1 MDKTPAAADFIIFIL
16 TFLFNF
22 WSGQTSQ
29 VFFSEQKNTT
39 ISCFHCKMN
48 SNLLLCLLWTVTTRR
63 ASQSRTGTRTT
74 VLWSWTWAKPLW
86 RTVGRRSR
94 GHLRR
99 RPATARCLY
108 KGHLIL
114 TFDATRLPACRPYTP
129 QNNFPAVRSCQLV
142 QGEIPE
148 KSQQDINSPLP
159 GKRKTRNDLCNG
171 DWLFKRYGGWWKNE
185 NVVVALLC
193 CYSDLCAKNVNYFPV
208 MSPFVCGIVL
218 SNNQWSLRQ
227 RSMQFKM
234 PSIFSVS

>member
-1 MDKTPAAADFIIFIL
+1 MDKTPAAANFIIFIL

-22 WSGQTSQ
+22 WSGQMSQ

-114 TFDATRLPACRPYTP
+114 TFDATRLPAC
-129 QNNFPAVRSCQLV
+129 L
-142 QGEIPE
+142 
-148 KSQQDINSPLP
+148 
-159 GKRKTRNDLCNG
+159 
-171 DWLFKRYGGWWKNE
+171 
-185 NVVVALLC
+185 
-193 CYSDLCAKNVNYFPV
+193 
-208 MSPFVCGIVL
+208 
-218 SNNQWSLRQ
+218 
-227 RSMQFKM
+227 
-234 PSIFSVS
+234 PSIYSTEQLSSSEKLSAGAGRDPREITAGHKQPAAWKKKN